1 MFSFSF
7 KNRIAFNYIVST
19 ALLIS
24 IVFLVIFQI
33 VKYSVYNHINTDI
46 AVEVEKHLEEIS
58 LDSQET
64 YLLQV
69 DQWRAREHNTV
80 DVNPVFVQFYDSN
93 NQLIDKSPNLKNLNL
108 KLFPIEKDN
117 QYIDTQLNQKPIRQI
132 QVPVFQEKEIIGHL
146 VIAMSLDDAE
156 MVIGNLSNILLI
168 SIPLI
173 LIVLFLIARFFAGRS
188 IQPVRT
194 IIETSSQITKDNL
207 KTRIPLPQ
215 NKDELFVLSEN
226 INNLLNRIE
235 NAVDREKQFTSDASH
250 ELRTPLAVIKGTMEV
265 LIRKPRNQHEYE
277 EKIQFCISEVDRLNH
292 MVDQLLLLARF
303 ENQKQNVKQESI
315 YLNALILDNLT
326 RFSDK
331 TESKKLKIIADF
343 TDDYYIQ
350 SDNYLVSIIFS
361 NLISNAIKFV
371 DENTPPQVSI
381 SANVASVEEILKLKL
396 VENKYWKISISDNGI
411 GIEDEFKENIFTM
424 FHRIHGNAEFEG
436 TGLGLAICKKI
447 IENHF
452 GAILV
457 ESNQNQGTTFT
468 LFLPFKP

>member
-80 DVNPVFVQFYDSN
+80 DVNPVFVEFYDSN

-132 QVPVFQEKEIIGHL
+132 QVPVLQENKIIGHL
-146 VIAMSLDDAE
+146 VVAMSLDDAE
-156 MVIGNLSNILLI
+156 MVIGNLRNILLI

-173 LIVLFLIARFFAGRS
+173 LIVLYLIARFFAGRS

-265 LIRKPRNQHEYE
+265 LIRKPRNQQEYE

-361 NLISNAIKFV
+361 NLISNAIKYSHDNGEIV
-371 DENTPPQVSI
+371 LQLEKTPTEMI
-381 SANVASVEEILKLKL
+381 FT
-396 VENKYWKISISDNGI
+396 ISDNGI
-411 GIEDEFKENIFTM
+411 GISEQDLNKIFNSFYRSDVSNHPEIKGTGIGLSIVK
-424 FHRIHGNAEFEG
+424 RLCDLLKIEIKVKSKLNEG
-436 TGLGLAICKKI
+436 TS
-447 IENHF
+447 F
-452 GAILV
+452 ILK
-457 ESNQNQGTTFT
+457 
-468 LFLPFKP
+468 FK